1 MKITKKSL
9 SVHEI
14 EERIVEYTGK
24 RIKELVPDG
33 ITAVNG
39 KGLWIRKG
47 RIGMI
52 EN

>member
-1 MKITKKSL
+1 MKANKKSL

-14 EERIVEYTGK
+14 EEKIVEFTGK
-24 RIKELVPDG
+24 RIKELVSEG

-39 KGLWIRKG
+39 KGLWVRKG

-52 EN
+52 EK